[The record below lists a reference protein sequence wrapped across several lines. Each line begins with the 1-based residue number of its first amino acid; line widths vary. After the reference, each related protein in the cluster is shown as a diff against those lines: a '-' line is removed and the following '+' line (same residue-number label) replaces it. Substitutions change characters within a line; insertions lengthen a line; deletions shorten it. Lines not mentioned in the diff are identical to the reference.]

1 MGDRI
6 GILGFCLPK
15 FDLNAFISRYHLSE
29 RQADILQ
36 HIVNGRTQI
45 QTAEA
50 LFISLATVKTHTTGL
65 YNRLGISSRSELY
78 AMLRERARIRVVL
91 LYFCSRERYPLDL
104 SKGGDDSLLYYRR
117 HRSSGRDEI
126 SCYRVYAKHVIFRI

>member
-1 MGDRI
+1 VVTSFSLISDRWGDRI
-6 GILGFCLPK
+6 GLLGFCLPK

-36 HIVNGRTQI
+36 HIVNGRTQV

-50 LFISLATVKTHTTGL
+50 LFISLATVKTHTTSL

-78 AMLRERARIRVVL
+78 AMLRGE
-91 LYFCSRERYPLDL
+91 SQE
-104 SKGGDDSLLYYRR
+104 
-117 HRSSGRDEI
+117 E
-126 SCYRVYAKHVIFRI
+126 